1 MVVFT
6 ALTWAASALM
16 PGFAGS
22 LSILGM
28 SPAVTAAV
36 ISVGRGLTWSLA
48 SAALTRQKV
57 PSQQVQATLS
67 QTDAPRV
74 RGYGRLLLGGQRAFF
89 EAKDGRLHQIVVCH
103 HGRVDGLIDIWID
116 GEKVSTGATPSVV
129 DGGGRIDRYLT
140 VYFRDGSGNG
150 GDYADVYNT
159 GDSANDLD
167 WGDVQEEFPTLWTDD
182 HRLAGQATFYSVF
195 GDPSDED
202 FAKVFPKGPYTVV
215 QVEVRGSRVRNLAGD
230 LVYSENAGLCIRDLM
245 THQDGWNIPLWRL
258 DSASWNAFVGVCAQ
272 SVPIASGGTEPRYR
286 LCGTYA
292 LEDALKDVT
301 ARMLATCDGQIYE
314 TAEGKIGIL
323 GGAWSEPDVT
333 ITADDI
339 LSIEMQDGFDPFAD
353 YNVLNGSF
361 VSPAHK
367 YQSTPVMDL
376 RDETALLTQE
386 ERAEQMDVDMC
397 PSGSQLQRL
406 MKIRW
411 AKDHREHI
419 GTIRTNLVG
428 LKARWPKGDGLHTI
442 RIRAEEFG
450 LDGIFE
456 VTSHVFS
463 IPDGYC
469 EIGIASIT
477 NPYGWTVS
485 EERPMPPKFDDL
497 GRPINTVSPPAN
509 AIIVQHRIVVSGD
522 VQGVKLV
529 VSVDN
534 PGRASLELQAQYAPG
549 NLAATADAPWTGM
562 PAANYRAETGVLD
575 DGQQYTVRIKWR
587 GRGDWIKAG
596 TITAIANPTPPDPPT
611 GLTAT
616 ATGGTVALDW
626 INAPARFYR
635 TQLYRGT
642 TTNFTSATL
651 IATVAG
657 VAGKVSDYVDTP
669 GGTGV
674 RHYWAVTINGSG
686 VPSAPAGPVT
696 VTL

>member
-6 ALTWAASALM
+6 YIASTAWWASFSASVFGTGAI
-16 PGFAGS
+16 GVA
-22 LSILGM
+22 
-28 SPAVTAAV
+28 AANAV
-36 ISVGRGLTWSLA
+36 IAVGQTLSWSLA
-48 SAALTRQKV
+48 AAALTRQKV

-89 EAKDGRLHQIVVCH
+89 EVKDGRLHQIVVCH
-103 HGRVDGLIDIWID
+103 HGRVDGLIRFWWD
-116 GEKVSTGATPSVV
+116 GEPVV
-129 DGGGRIDRYLT
+129 TDSNGEVHRYKHN
-140 VYFRDGSGNG
+140 YFRDGSGVG
-150 GDYADVYNT
+150 GDYEDV
-159 GDSANDLD
+159 LD
-167 WGDVQEEFPTLWTDD
+167 AFPALWTTA
-182 HRLAGQATFYSVF
+182 HRLQGQATFYTRF

-202 FAKVFPKGPYTVV
+202 FAKVFPKGAYTVV
-215 QVEVRGSRVRNLAGD
+215 QIEVRGSRVRNLAGD
-230 LVYSENAGLCIRDLM
+230 MVYSENPGLCLRDLM
-245 THQDGWNIPLWRL
+245 THQDGWNIQMERL
-258 DSASWNAFVGVCAQ
+258 DSASWNAFVGLCAR
-272 SVPIASGGTEPRYR
+272 SVPTASGGTEPLYG
-286 LCGTYA
+286 LCGTYS

-314 TAEGKIGIL
+314 TAEGRIGIL

-339 LSIEMQDGFDPFAD
+339 LSIEMQDGFDPFSD

-361 VSPAHK
+361 ISPAHK
-367 YQSTPVMDL
+367 YQSTPVMAL

-397 PSGSQLQRL
+397 PSGPQLQRL
-406 MKIRW
+406 MKIKW

-442 RIRAEEFG
+442 RIRAQDEFG

-469 EIGIASIT
+469 EIGIASIA

-485 EERPMPPKFDDL
+485 EERPMPPQFDDL
-497 GRPINTVSPPAN
+497 GRPINTVAPPAN
-509 AIIVQHRIVVSGD
+509 PIIVQHRIVVSGD

-562 PAANYRAETGVLD
+562 PAASYRAETGVLD

-611 GLTAT
+611 SLTAT

-626 INAPARFYR
+626 INAPTRFYR

-642 TTNFTSATL
+642 TTTFASATL

-669 GGTGV
+669 GGTGA
-674 RHYWAVTINGSG
+674 RRYWAVTINGSG

>member
-6 ALTWAASALM
+6 ALNLAASALM

-36 ISVGRGLTWSLA
+36 ISVGRSLTWSLA

-67 QTDAPRV
+67 QTDAPRI

-89 EAKDGRLHQIVVCH
+89 EAKDGELHQIVVAH
-103 HGRVDGLIDIWID
+103 HGRVDGLIRFWVD
-116 GEKVSTGATPSVV
+116 GEPVTL
-129 DGGGRIDRYLT
+129 DGDDKFGRYTKLL
-140 VYFRDGSGNG
+140 FRDGSGIG
-150 GDYADVYNT
+150 GDYEAV
-159 GDSANDLD
+159 L
-167 WGDVQEEFPTLWTDD
+167 EEFPTLWTTA
-182 HRLAGQATFYSVF
+182 HRLQGQATFYTRF

-202 FAKVFPKGPYTVV
+202 FAKVYPKGPYTVV
-215 QVEVRGSRVRNLAGD
+215 HIEVRASRVRSLAGD

-245 THQDGWNIPLWRL
+245 THPDGWNIPLARL
-258 DSASWNAFVGVCAQ
+258 DATSWAQFAQVCAQ
-272 SVPIASGGTEPRYR
+272 AIPISAGGTEPRYR

-314 TAEGKIGIL
+314 TADGKIGIL

-361 VSPAHK
+361 ISPAHK

-406 MKIRW
+406 MKIKW

-485 EERPMPPKFDDL
+485 EERPMPPQFDDL
-497 GRPINTVSPPAN
+497 GRPINTVAPPAN
-509 AIIVQHRIVVSGD
+509 PIIVQHRIVVSGD

-562 PAANYRAETGVLD
+562 PAASYRAETGVLD

-626 INAPARFYR
+626 INAPTRFYR
-635 TQLYRGT
+635 TQLYRNT
-642 TTNFTSATL
+642 TTSFASATL

-669 GGTGV
+669 GGTGA
-674 RHYWAVTINGSG
+674 RHYWAVTVNGSG

-696 VTL
+696 VTI

>member
-36 ISVGRGLTWSLA
+36 ISVGRGLAWSLA

-103 HGRVDGLIDIWID
+103 HGRVDGLIRFWWD
-116 GEKVSTGATPSVV
+116 GEPVV
-129 DGGGRIDRYLT
+129 TASNGEVHRYKHN
-140 VYFRDGSGNG
+140 YFRDGSGVG
-150 GDYADVYNT
+150 GDYEDVLE
-159 GDSANDLD
+159 A
-167 WGDVQEEFPTLWTDD
+167 FPALWTTA
-182 HRLAGQATFYSVF
+182 HRLQGQATFYTRF

-215 QVEVRGSRVRNLAGD
+215 QAEVRGSRVRNIAGD
-230 LVYSENAGLCIRDLM
+230 MVYTPNAALCIRDLM
-245 THQDGWNIPLWRL
+245 THPDGWNIPLARL
-258 DSASWNAFVGVCAQ
+258 DATSWAQFAQVCDQAIPISA
-272 SVPIASGGTEPRYR
+272 GGTEPRYR
-286 LCGTYA
+286 LSGTYS
-292 LEDALKDVT
+292 LEDAMKDVT

-323 GGAWSEPDVT
+323 GGVWSEPDVT

-339 LSIEMQDGFDPFAD
+339 LSIEMQDGFDPFSD

-361 VSPAHK
+361 VSPEHK

-397 PSGSQLQRL
+397 PSGPQLQRL

-442 RIRAEEFG
+442 RIRAEEFA
-450 LDGIFE
+450 LDGVFE

-469 EIGIASIT
+469 EIGIASIE
-477 NPYGWTVS
+477 NPYNWTVAQ
-485 EERPMPPKFDDL
+485 ERPMPPQFDAL
-497 GRPINTVSPPAN
+497 GRPINTVRPPTN
-509 AIIVQHRIVVSGD
+509 PIIVQNRIVVSGG

-549 NLAATADAPWTGM
+549 NLAANADAPWTGM
-562 PAANYRAETGVLD
+562 TAARYRAETGVLD
-575 DGQQYTVRIKWR
+575 DGKQYTVRVKWR
-587 GRGDWIKAG
+587 GRGEWIRAG
-596 TITAIANPTPPDPPT
+596 AITAIANPDPPDPPT
-611 GLTAT
+611 GLTAI
-616 ATGGTVALDW
+616 ATGGTVSLDW
-626 INAPARFYR
+626 INAPSRFYR
-635 TQLYRGT
+635 TQLYRGAT
-642 TTNFTSATL
+642 TDFASATL

-657 VAGKVSDYVDTP
+657 VAGEVSDYVDTP
-669 GGTGV
+669 SGAGV
-674 RHYWAVTINGSG
+674 WRYWAVTINGSG
-686 VPSAPAGPVT
+686 VPSTPMGPIGVT
-696 VTL
+696 I

>member
-36 ISVGRGLTWSLA
+36 ISVGRGLAWSLA

-89 EAKDGRLHQIVVCH
+89 EAEDGELHQIVVAH
-103 HGRVDGLIDIWID
+103 HGRVDGLIRFWVD
-116 GEKVSTGATPSVV
+116 GEPVTL
-129 DGGGRIDRYLT
+129 DGDDKFGRYTKLL
-140 VYFRDGSGNG
+140 FRDGSGAG
-150 GDYADVYNT
+150 GNYEDVLAT
-159 GDSANDLD
+159 
-167 WGDVQEEFPTLWTDD
+167 FPTIWTTA
-182 HRLAGQATFYSVF
+182 HRLQGQATFYSRF

-202 FAKVFPKGPYTVV
+202 FAKVYPKGPYTVV
-215 QVEVRGSRVRNLAGD
+215 QIEVRGSRVRNIAGD
-230 LVYSENAGLCIRDLM
+230 MVYTPNAGLCIRDHM
-245 THQDGWNIPLWRL
+245 THVDGWNIPLARL
-258 DSASWNAFVGVCAQ
+258 DATSWAQFAQICDQSIPISA
-272 SVPIASGGTEPRYR
+272 GGTEPRYR
-286 LCGTYA
+286 LSGTYS
-292 LEDALKDVT
+292 LDDALKDVT

-323 GGAWSEPDVT
+323 GGVWSEPDVT

-339 LSIEMQDGFDPFAD
+339 LSIEMQDGFDPFSD

-361 VSPAHK
+361 VSPEHK

-386 ERAEQMDVDMC
+386 ERSEQMDVDMC
-397 PSGSQLQRL
+397 PSGPQLQRL

-442 RIRAEEFG
+442 RIQAEEFG

-469 EIGIASIT
+469 EIGIASIE
-477 NPYGWTVS
+477 NPYNWTVAQ
-485 EERPMPPKFDDL
+485 ERPMPPQFDEL
-497 GRPINTVSPPAN
+497 GRPINTVAPPSN
-509 AIIVQHRIVVSGD
+509 PIIVQHRIVVSGD

-549 NLAATADAPWTGM
+549 NLAANASAPWTGM

-596 TITAIANPTPPDPPT
+596 TITAIANPDQPAAPT
-611 GLTAT
+611 SLTAT

-626 INAPARFYR
+626 INAPTRFYR
-635 TQLYRGT
+635 TQIYRNT
-642 TTNFTSATL
+642 TTNFSTATL

-657 VAGKVSDYVDTP
+657 VAGEVSDYVDTP
-669 GGTGV
+669 GGTGM
-674 RHYWAVTINGSG
+674 RRYWAVTINGSG
-686 VPSAPAGPVT
+686 VQSTPAGPVT

>member
-1 MVVFT
+1 
-6 ALTWAASALM
+6 M

-36 ISVGRGLTWSLA
+36 ISVGRSLSWSLA

-103 HGRVDGLIDIWID
+103 HGRVDGLIRFWWD
-116 GEKVSTGATPSVV
+116 GEPVV
-129 DGGGRIDRYLT
+129 TDPNGEVQRYKHN
-140 VYFRDGSGNG
+140 YFRDGSGVG
-150 GDYADVYNT
+150 GDYEDV
-159 GDSANDLD
+159 L
-167 WGDVQEEFPTLWTDD
+167 EEFPALWTTA
-182 HRLAGQATFYSVF
+182 HRLQGQATFYTRF

-215 QVEVRGSRVRNLAGD
+215 QAEVRGSRVRNLAGD

-245 THQDGWNIPLWRL
+245 THADGWNISLARL
-258 DSASWNAFVGVCAQ
+258 DDASWNRFAVTCAEA
-272 SVPIASGGTEPRYR
+272 VPLAAGGTEPRYR

-333 ITADDI
+333 ITAADI

-361 VSPAHK
+361 ISPAHK

-386 ERAEQMDVDMC
+386 ERAEQIDVDMC

-406 MKIRW
+406 MKIKW

-419 GTIRTNLVG
+419 GVIRTNLVG

-442 RIRAEEFG
+442 RIRAQDEFG

-469 EIGIASIT
+469 EIGIASIA
-477 NPYGWTVS
+477 NPYGWTAA
-485 EERPMPPKFDDL
+485 EEKPLPPAVEDL
-497 GRPINTVSPPAN
+497 ETPDHTIAPPAN
-509 AIIVQHRIVVSGD
+509 PIVVQQIISVSGG

-549 NLAATADAPWTGM
+549 SLAADANAVWTNM
-562 PAANYRAETGVLD
+562 AAANYRAETGVLN
-575 DGQQYTVRIKWR
+575 DGQQYTVRVKWR
-587 GRGDWIKAG
+587 GRGDWIVAG
-596 TITAIANPTPPDPPT
+596 VVTVVANPVQPAAPT

-616 ATGGTVALDW
+616 ATGGQVALDW
-626 INAPARFYR
+626 INAPANYYR
-635 TQLYRGT
+635 TQIYRNT
-642 TTNFTSATL
+642 TTSFGTATL

-669 GGTGV
+669 GGTGA
-674 RHYWAVTINGSG
+674 RRYWAVTINPSG
-686 VPSAPAGPVT
+686 IQSTPAGPVT

>member
-103 HGRVDGLIDIWID
+103 HGRVDGLIRFWWD
-116 GEKVSTGATPSVV
+116 GEPVV
-129 DGGGRIDRYLT
+129 TDSNGEVQRYKHN
-140 VYFRDGSGNG
+140 YFRDGSGAG
-150 GDYADVYNT
+150 GDYEDV
-159 GDSANDLD
+159 LD
-167 WGDVQEEFPTLWTDD
+167 AFPALWTTA
-182 HRLAGQATFYSVF
+182 HRLQGQATFYTRF

-215 QVEVRGSRVRNLAGD
+215 QAEVRGSRVRNIAGD
-230 LVYSENAGLCIRDLM
+230 MVYTPNAALCIRDLM
-245 THQDGWNIPLWRL
+245 THADGWNIPLARL
-258 DSASWNAFVGVCAQ
+258 DATSWAQFARVCDQAIPISA
-272 SVPIASGGTEPRYR
+272 GGTEPRYR
-286 LCGTYA
+286 LSGTYA

-314 TAEGKIGIL
+314 TAEGRIGIL
-323 GGAWSEPDVT
+323 GGVWSEPDVT
-333 ITADDI
+333 ITAADI
-339 LSIEMQDGFDPFAD
+339 LSIEMQDGFDPFSD

-361 VSPAHK
+361 VSPEHK

-406 MKIRW
+406 MKIKW
-411 AKDHREHI
+411 AKDHREHV

-428 LKARWPKGDGLHTI
+428 MKARWPKGDGLHTI
-442 RIRAEEFG
+442 RIRAQDEFG

-469 EIGIASIT
+469 EIGIASIE
-477 NPYGWTVS
+477 NPYNWTVAQ
-485 EERPMPPKFDDL
+485 ERPMPPQFDDL
-497 GRPINTVSPPAN
+497 GRPINTVAPPSN
-509 AIIVQHRIVVSGD
+509 PIIVQHRIVVSGG

-562 PAANYRAETGVLD
+562 PAARYRAETGVLD
-575 DGQQYTVRIKWR
+575 DGQQYTVRVKWR

-596 TITAIANPTPPDPPT
+596 TITAIANPDPPDPPT
-611 GLTAT
+611 GLTAI

-626 INAPARFYR
+626 INAPTRFYR

-642 TTNFTSATL
+642 TTDFTAATL

-674 RHYWAVTINGSG
+674 RRYWAVTINGSG
-686 VPSAPAGPVT
+686 VPSAPMGPIG

>member
-36 ISVGRGLTWSLA
+36 ISVGRSLTWSLA
-48 SAALTRQKV
+48 STALMRQKV
-57 PSQQVQATLS
+57 PLQQVQATIS
-67 QTDAPRV
+67 QTDASRV
-74 RGYGRLLLGGQRAFF
+74 RGYGRLLLGGVRAFF
-89 EAKDGRLHQIVVCH
+89 EDHDGTLHQLVVIH
-103 HGRVDGLIDIWID
+103 HGPVDGLINFWVD
-116 GEKVSTGATPSVV
+116 GEVV
-129 DGGGRIDRYLT
+129 TLDASGNVTDAPISPDMSIF
-140 VYFRDGSGNG
+140 FRDGSGAG
-150 GDYADVYNT
+150 GDYSQLL
-159 GDSANDLD
+159 SA
-167 WGDVQEEFPTLWTDD
+167 FPTMWTTD
-182 HRLAGQATFYSVF
+182 HRLQNQATFLARMYNPGPEQFSEVW
-195 GDPSDED
+195 
-202 FAKVFPKGPYTVV
+202 PKGAYTVI
-215 QVEVRGSRVRNLAGD
+215 QAEVRGSRVRNIAGD
-230 LVYSENAGLCIRDLM
+230 LVYSSNAGLCIRDLM
-245 THQDGWNIPLWRL
+245 THQDGWNIPLERL
-258 DSASWNAFVGVCAQ
+258 DTASWAGFAEICAQ
-272 SVPIASGGTEPRYR
+272 SVPIAAGGTEPRYR
-286 LCGTYA
+286 LFGTYA

-314 TAEGKIGIL
+314 TADGKIGIL

-339 LSIEMQDGFDPFAD
+339 LSIEMQDGYDPFAD
-353 YNVLNGSF
+353 YNVLKGSF
-361 VSPAHK
+361 VSPDHK
-367 YQSTPVMDL
+367 YQSTSVMDL
-376 RDETALLTQE
+376 RDGTALLTQE

-406 MKIRW
+406 MKIKW
-411 AKDHREHI
+411 AKDHREHV

-442 RIRAEEFG
+442 RIRAQDEFG

-469 EIGIASIT
+469 EIGIASID
-477 NPYGWTVS
+477 NPYNWTVAQ
-485 EERPMPPKFDDL
+485 ERPLPPKIDSM
-497 GRPINTVSPPAN
+497 GRPINTVAPPSN
-509 AIIVQHRIVVSGD
+509 PIIVQHRIVVSGG
-522 VQGVKLV
+522 VQGVKAV

-549 NLAATADAPWTGM
+549 NLAATADAPWVGM
-562 PAANYRAETGVLD
+562 PASNYRAETGVLD
-575 DGQQYTVRIKWR
+575 DGQQYTVRVKWR
-587 GRGDWIKAG
+587 SRRDWIKAG
-596 TITAIANPTPPDPPT
+596 TITAIANPDPPDRPT

-626 INAPARFYR
+626 VNAPARFYR

-642 TTNFTSATL
+642 TTDFAAATL

-669 GGTGV
+669 GGTGA
-674 RHYWAVTINGSG
+674 RRYWAVTINGSG
-686 VPSAPAGPVT
+686 VQSAPMGPVG